1 MPRGSLGQHPVQQA
15 ISQNG
20 LVFKSTK
27 VFLKGNFLF
36 SKKMIDVTILDIFCN
51 KILFVLKFRE
61 NLVSCLS
68 NIHSF
73 ILHDC
78 NQIPWAGSTEETVQ
92 ITTLKIH
99 GKKESIK
106 VQTLDV
112 PNLPYTKLIM
122 KERINVRITSLPDM
136 PECLAVWLSGRLS
149 ICRLI
154 F

>member
-1 MPRGSLGQHPVQQA
+1 
-15 ISQNG
+15 
-20 LVFKSTK
+20 
-27 VFLKGNFLF
+27 
-36 SKKMIDVTILDIFCN
+36 MIDVTILDIFCN
-51 KILFVLKFRE
+51 KILFVLNFRE